1 MFILLIRPALYIEE
15 NGLVIEVERGLFMNE
30 EQRKHGQQSKSV
42 SPADQ
47 KSVKDYSKYFE
58 SVYIPP
64 SLKDAKKRGKEEI
77 KYHNDFTIDDQYRGL
92 GEGKKFYIRTYG
104 CQMNEHDT
112 EVMAGIFMALG
123 YEVTNSTDDADVILL
138 NTCAIRENAENKVF
152 GELGHLKHLK
162 REKPDLLI
170 GVCGCMSQEE
180 SVVNKILK
188 TYQQVDMIFGTHNIH
203 RLPQI
208 LSDAYM
214 SKAMVVEVWSKEGD
228 VIENL
233 PKVRRGNIKAWV
245 NIMYGCDK
253 FCTYCIVPYTRGKE
267 RSRRPEEII
276 QEVRHLAAQGYQ
288 EITLLGQN
296 VNAYGKDIED
306 LQYGLGDLMD
316 DLRKVDIP
324 RIRFTTSHP
333 RDFDDHLIEVLA
345 KKGNLVEHIHLPVQS
360 GSTDVLKIMARK
372 YTREQ
377 FLELVGKIKKAMP
390 DVALT
395 TDIIVGY
402 PNETNEQFE
411 ETLSLYKEVGFE
423 SAYTYI
429 YSPREGTPAA
439 KMNDNV
445 PMEVKKERLQR
456 LNAVVK
462 EYSAEAMKKYTGQI
476 VEVLVDGESK
486 KNPDILAGYTR
497 RSKLV
502 NFKAP
507 KTAIGKI
514 VKVKITDAKSWSLD
528 GEMVGEGQIGTEFQ
542 EAVEVK

>member
-1 MFILLIRPALYIEE
+1 
-15 NGLVIEVERGLFMNE
+15 MNE
-30 EQRKHGQQSKSV
+30 EQRLDSQQAVTTNSSDKKS
-42 SPADQ
+42 A
-47 KSVKDYSKYFE
+47 KDYSKYFE
-58 SVYIPP
+58 TVLTAP
-64 SLKDAKKRGKEEI
+64 SLKEAKKRGKEEVSYF
-77 KYHNDFTIDDQYRGL
+77 KDFEISKEFKGM
-92 GEGKKFYIRTYG
+92 GEGRKFYIRTYG

-112 EVMAGIFMALG
+112 EVMAGIFLGLG
-123 YEVTNSTDDADVILL
+123 YEPTDVVEDANVILL

-162 REKPDLLI
+162 LEKPDLLL

-188 TYQQVDMIFGTHNIH
+188 TYQHVDMIFGTHNIH
-203 RLPQI
+203 RLPEI
-208 LSDAYM
+208 LNEAYM
-214 SKAMVVEVWSKEGD
+214 SKEMVVEVWSKEGD

-267 RSRRPEEII
+267 RSRRPEDII

-296 VNAYGKDIED
+296 VNAYGKDFED
-306 LQYGLGDLMD
+306 IQYGLGELMD
-316 DLRKVDIP
+316 EMRKIDIS
-324 RIRFTTSHP
+324 RIRFMTSHP
-333 RDFDDHLIEVLA
+333 RDFDDQLIEVLA
-345 KKGNLVEHIHLPVQS
+345 KGGNLVEHIHLPVQS

-372 YTREQ
+372 YSREQ
-377 FLELVGKIKKAMP
+377 YLELVRKIKVAIP

-402 PNETNEQFE
+402 PNETEEQFA
-411 ETLSLYKEVGFE
+411 ETLSLYREVGFE
-423 SAYTYI
+423 AAYTYI

-439 KMNDNV
+439 KMQDNV

-456 LNAVVK
+456 LNALVNQ
-462 EYSAEAMKKYTGQI
+462 SSQEALETYKGKV
-476 VEVLVDGESK
+476 VEVLVEGESK
-486 KNPDILAGYTR
+486 NNPDVLAGYTR
-497 RSKLV
+497 KSKLV

-507 KTAIGKI
+507 KTTIGKLI
-514 VKVKITDAKSWSLD
+514 KVKITETKTWSLN
-528 GEMVGEGQIGTEFQ
+528 GEMVE
-542 EAVEVK
+542 